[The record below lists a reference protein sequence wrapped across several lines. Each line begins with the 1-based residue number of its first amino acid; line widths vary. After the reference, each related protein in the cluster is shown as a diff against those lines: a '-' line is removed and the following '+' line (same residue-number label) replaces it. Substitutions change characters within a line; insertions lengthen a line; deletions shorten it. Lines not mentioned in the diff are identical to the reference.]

1 MLISTSIF
9 LFLDSSKVA
18 LDDSEYKIT
27 KAWVL
32 WLGLGLPAT
41 LLFLLPFLIGSFLE
55 MEVHCVDHIR
65 EIHSY

>member
-18 LDDSEYKIT
+18 LDDSEFKIT

-32 WLGLGLPAT
+32 PRNSSFPLAFFDWL
-41 LLFLLPFLIGSFLE
+41 LLRNGRWAFCALCGP
-55 MEVHCVDHIR
+55 
-65 EIHSY
+65 Y